1 VCKISMW
8 IVKYI
13 TALVLMIEVAN
24 SHTFLDDSCTLQP
37 FGSPGV
43 CKLMSHCKYAVKQL
57 HKYSYYPQIC
67 GVQRREP
74 IVCCPNKNKIRQVRK
89 PGEMSKK
96 KCKEYSEYV
105 NEIIRPPILLPNVRK
120 IKRNECGHKV
130 SPLIVGGEMANIR
143 EFPHMTAIGY
153 KNNSDKV
160 RWLCGG
166 TILSEQYILTAAHC
180 LHDKDYGKPK
190 YVQLGTTNLFDKSS
204 HRQRLN
210 ILKLIPHPQ
219 YMYPSNYHD
228 IALIKLEKP
237 AKMNSYAR
245 PACLYS
251 KPEISFE
258 RAIATGWGDVTLD
271 GGVSN
276 GDLRKVTLKL
286 VDNDSCNSSYIYH
299 ISKKKLKNGI
309 VKYTQLCAG
318 SKSEK
323 KIEDTCFGDSGG
335 PLQIYHV
342 DDGIYCMY
350 DIIGVTSFGKSCSGE
365 SGVYTRVSNYVKW
378 IEDIVWPS
386 IQKFSGAPK
395 LRTKRTL

>member
-1 VCKISMW
+1 MLAVVCKFKISMSITKYS
-8 IVKYI
+8 IV
-13 TALVLMIEVAN
+13 TLVLMVEVAN
-24 SHTFLDDSCTLQP
+24 SDKFLNDSCTLQP
-37 FGSPGV
+37 SGSPGV
-43 CKLMSHCKYAVKQL
+43 CKLVSDCKYAVEQIR
-57 HKYSYYPQIC
+57 KYRHYPQKC
-67 GVQRREP
+67 GLQDHES
-74 IVCCPNKNKIRQVRK
+74 IVCCPNKNEGWKVRK

-96 KCKEYSEYV
+96 KCKEYSKYV
-105 NEIIRPPILLPNVRK
+105 NDIIRPPIL
-120 IKRNECGHKV
+120 KRNECDHKV
-130 SPLIVGGEMANIR
+130 DPLIIGGELANIR
-143 EFPHMTAIGY
+143 EFPHMAAIGY

-180 LHDKDYGKPK
+180 LHDKNYGEPK
-190 YVQLGTTNLFDKSS
+190 YVQIGTTNLFDKSS

-219 YMYPSNYHD
+219 YIYPSNYHD

-286 VDNDSCNSSYIYH
+286 VDNDSCNSSYKYY
-299 ISKKKLKNGI
+299 ISKKLKNGI
-309 VKYTQLCAG
+309 VKYIQLCAG
-318 SKSEK
+318 SNSEN
-323 KIEDTCFGDSGG
+323 KIEDTCLGDSGG
-335 PLQIYHV
+335 PLQIHHV
-342 DDGIYCMY
+342 DDGMYCMY
-350 DIIGVTSFGKSCSGE
+350 DIIGVTSFGKSCFGE
-365 SGVYTRVSNYVKW
+365 SGVYTRVSNYIKW

-386 IQKFSGAPK
+386 I
-395 LRTKRTL
+395 